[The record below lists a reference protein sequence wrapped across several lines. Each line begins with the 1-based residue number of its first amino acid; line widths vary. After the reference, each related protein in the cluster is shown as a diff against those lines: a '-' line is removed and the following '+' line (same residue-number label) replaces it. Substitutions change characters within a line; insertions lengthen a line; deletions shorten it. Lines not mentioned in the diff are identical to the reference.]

1 MTLIRKTQCAANSTA
16 VLIGWGALF
25 WMAFWA
31 APYLYAANN
40 LIQWR

>member
-1 MTLIRKTQCAANSTA
+1 MSPDRTSHSHAKSTA
-16 VLIGWGALF
+16 ALLGCGALF

-31 APYLYAANN
+31 APYLYALDN